1 MVDVKSLLPWF
12 QSLCRISEF
21 LGRYFLCQQP
31 LVSEKDRGKLQ
42 GCSQDDEALV
52 WWGTCV
58 LANVQASVWLQRAE
72 PGRPGT
78 AMMWLRDVCI
88 GVWVQTLRW
97 DTGTECL
104 CSWLC
109 SSLIEVSLMQ
119 QENWNSVFQHW
130 AAYNKL
136 FYFCTCLINT
146 ELFSVVTQCGFVPC
160 CWESV

>member
-1 MVDVKSLLPWF
+1 M
-12 QSLCRISEF
+12 
-21 LGRYFLCQQP
+21 
-31 LVSEKDRGKLQ
+31 KL
-42 GCSQDDEALV
+42 QDDEALV
-52 WWGTCV
+52 CWGICV
-58 LANVQASVWLQRAE
+58 LANGQVSVWLQRAE

-109 SSLIEVSLMQ
+109 SSLIEVSLTQ

-136 FYFCTCLINT
+136 FHFCTCLINT
-146 ELFSVVTQCGFVPC
+146 ELFSVVTQCGFVLAAGSLCVDFSWDWWNASSWDAC
-160 CWESV
+160 CSSWGCCLSPLPREQWKH